1 MIIVAGIFF
10 AYFLLY
16 LGISSF
22 LCINYLRF
30 TFCYILL
37 ILFSFSHINSIESR
51 YGTLTADYHRAMK
64 IWHQNILSAS
74 SQGHEGPRCILGGS
88 DVHRSDVL
96 GQPRRVVLGK
106 SRRDVPSGGHVEML
120 WRQQTCRI
128 KTNMASDQ
136 CVIVCFAASAA
147 ERFPRAAWYLIP
159 SLISHLHCFF
169 WWRCYCPDSR
179 TSSL

>member
-1 MIIVAGIFF
+1 MEHWQQIITAQWRTGIK
-10 AYFLLY
+10 
-16 LGISSF
+16 ISF
-22 LCINYLRF
+22 RP
-30 TFCYILL
+30 
-37 ILFSFSHINSIESR
+37 
-51 YGTLTADYHRAMK
+51 
-64 IWHQNILSAS
+64 
-74 SQGHEGPRCILGGS
+74 PRKVTKGLAVSLGGS

-159 SLISHLHCFF
+159 SLISHLHWFFDDVAIVQIAGHQVCRCMKRSWAGLAQHYVSCF
-169 WWRCYCPDSR
+169 WVKILTNRAGIVATSR
-179 TSSL
+179 ALPQRHPPLELLR

>member
-16 LGISSF
+16 LGISSL
-22 LCINYLRF
+22 LCIKLFEIHFLLHF
-30 TFCYILL
+30 TDFF
-37 ILFSFSHINSIESR
+37 FSFSHINSIESR
-51 YGTLTADYHRAMK
+51 YGTLTADITAQWRSGIK
-64 IWHQNILSAS
+64 ISFRL
-74 SQGHEGPRCILGGS
+74 PRKVPKGLAVSLGGS

-147 ERFPRAAWYLIP
+147 ERFP
-159 SLISHLHCFF
+159 
-169 WWRCYCPDSR
+169 
-179 TSSL
+179 TSGVILNS